1 VFIGLGLAVYKIP
14 VVATVL
20 GLILYIGANIVFVVL
35 TGNPLVLAQGIVVK
49 ILIIIGLFKAVQSA
63 VAYQR
68 EQQAGSV

>member
-1 VFIGLGLAVYKIP
+1 MFIGLGLAVYKIP